1 MAPVEIEVI
10 PYDIMAPVKNLKV
23 VKAAFELPLVTSAYT
38 EIATIASPLTPY
50 VENTMTTITPMVE
63 VGINT
68 IKTTMEE
75 SVIPHLPE
83 GMTDTLQTNM
93 TSAVEHVTAAVDKVD
108 IFALGGLDQLV
119 DNVPALKDATPE
131 LIETTKVTVTGY
143 FNAATDYLASFS
155 LAQVALKIVDSGL
168 DIVEQGLEL
177 IGSDENV
184 ISSSVKKLHTT
195 ANTIRISGNKK
206 AGTELAKKIE
216 EDSIVGA
223 IVEVSG
229 LGFVLGLLGLKI
241 KTVETEEESETVVEE
256 TNVAETEEVPVVVDS
271 IVAEEG
277 VGLAIVT
284 ETVEAETVEAET
296 VEAET
301 EEAETEEDDD

>member
-1 MAPVEIEVI
+1 MG
-10 PYDIMAPVKNLKV
+10 
-23 VKAAFELPLVTSAYT
+23 
-38 EIATIASPLTPY
+38 
-50 VENTMTTITPMVE
+50 NT
-63 VGINT
+63 
-68 IKTTMEE
+68 
-75 SVIPHLPE
+75 
-83 GMTDTLQTNM
+83 
-93 TSAVEHVTAAVDKVD
+93 
-108 IFALGGLDQLV
+108 
-119 DNVPALKDATPE
+119 
-131 LIETTKVTVTGY
+131 
-143 FNAATDYLASFS
+143 ATDYLASFS

-177 IGSDENV
+177 IGSDDNV

-195 ANTIRISGNKK
+195 ANTIRTSGNKK
-206 AGTELAKKIE
+206 AGTDLAKKIE

-284 ETVEAETVEAET
+284 ETVEAET
-296 VEAET
+296 
-301 EEAETEEDDD
+301 EDDD